1 MMLIVPVVWI
11 PRLNRYLIIDVSE
24 LHLLT
29 RFFSNCTQGQLNTL
43 GITRKLHANAALQ
56 QVLLNF
62 RESMMN
68 TTITHHT
75 NTAAPGQKVGVHRES
90 GRLLA
95 ALLFAAT
102 VAGLAVASER
112 LMATWANEHLLKTW
126 LAMWSVV
133 FAGSLL
139 FAGTAR
145 RMAHRV
151 MDVLNNW
158 ARKRTAKRA
167 AARQSYLLLE
177 REAQRNPQQA
187 APAAPAEQVPAR
199 ATARMRGRQFDLYYV

>member
-1 MMLIVPVVWI
+1 
-11 PRLNRYLIIDVSE
+11 
-24 LHLLT
+24 
-29 RFFSNCTQGQLNTL
+29 
-43 GITRKLHANAALQ
+43 
-56 QVLLNF
+56 
-62 RESMMN
+62 MN
-68 TTITHHT
+68 TTMTHRS
-75 NTAAPGQKVGVHRES
+75 NAAAPGQKVAVQRES

-95 ALLFAAT
+95 ALLFAAA
-102 VAGLAVASER
+102 VAGLAVATER
-112 LMATWANEHLLKTW
+112 LMATWADEHLLKTW

-151 MDVLNNW
+151 MDVLNSW
-158 ARKRTAKRA
+158 ARKRAAKHA
-167 AARQSYLLLE
+167 AARQAYLLLE

-187 APAAPAEQVPAR
+187 APVAPAAQVPAT